1 MQRHHTIPLQL
12 QSKMTVYAAIAAML
26 AMMGGIVYYSSLDN
40 PALEQAQI
48 ELMEVNV
55 VNVNNI
61 QNKAT
66 IQVVFLV
73 SNPSDKTFTVPSIS
87 YEIFGDGQFVGAGQY
102 STEDI
107 AMPGRAAF
115 YSNSS
120 IPLKSNFALS
130 ASESDLYDDV
140 LAERIRS
147 YSATGMMMVESAWAI
162 VETEFDST
170 MP

>member
-1 MQRHHTIPLQL
+1 MQGHTVISLNL

-26 AMMGGIVYYSSLDN
+26 ALMAGIVYYSSLDN

-55 VNVNNI
+55 VKVNTI

-66 IQVVFLV
+66 MQVVFLV
-73 SNPSDKTFTVPSIS
+73 GNPSEKTFTVPSIT
-87 YEIFGDGQFVGAGQY
+87 YELYGDGQYIGAGQY

-115 YSNSS
+115 YGNTS
-120 IPLKSNFALS
+120 IPLKSNFVLS
-130 ASESDLYDDV
+130 ASESDLYPAV
-140 LAERIRS
+140 VAERIRS
-147 YSATGMMMVESAWAI
+147 YSATGMMTVESAWAI
-162 VETEFDST
+162 VEIDFDST